1 MITVTLKN
9 GVSHKSEGPLEVDSE
24 GWVVTPNFCE
34 HLSDIE
40 YICTNAIARSLET
53 ELVGFIRIMKEENFT

>member
-34 HLSDIE
+34 PLSDIKV
-40 YICTNAIARSLET
+40 ISTDANPLSLEGRM
-53 ELVGFIRIMKEENFT
+53 VGFITDLVANFT